1 MNMNSKTKY
10 DYMYDYLS
18 AKYEYINF
26 NMKSNEYRE
35 VIDTTL
41 EYVEYDNYSLLVRLN
56 SQETLDLIN
65 KCKSN
70 GNNYIETYMLLK

>member
-1 MNMNSKTKY
+1 MDMNSKTKY
-10 DYMYDYLS
+10 DYMYNYLVT
-18 AKYEYINF
+18 KYEYINF
-26 NMKSNEYRE
+26 NTKYNEYRE

-41 EYVEYDNYSLLVRLN
+41 KYVEYDNYSFLVRLN